1 MRALLD
7 VNVLIAL
14 LDDQHLHHAIA
25 KRWFVE
31 HLELG
36 WATCPLS
43 QNGCARI
50 LSQPAY
56 SNAISTVRALEKI
69 AHACKQ
75 AEHEFWPD
83 SISLVDPKI
92 ARVEQIHGPRQL
104 TDIYLLALA
113 VNRRGRLVTL
123 DERIPLS
130 AVQGAKPEHLVVI

>member
-69 AHACKQ
+69 AYACKQ

-113 VNRRGRLVTL
+113 VNRGGRLVTL

>member
-69 AHACKQ
+69 AYA
-75 AEHEFWPD
+75 
-83 SISLVDPKI
+83 
-92 ARVEQIHGPRQL
+92 
-104 TDIYLLALA
+104 
-113 VNRRGRLVTL
+113 
-123 DERIPLS
+123 
-130 AVQGAKPEHLVVI
+130 

>member
-14 LDDQHLHHAIA
+14 LDAQHLHHAVA
-25 KRWFVE
+25 KRWFIE
-31 HLELG
+31 HVSLG

-69 AHACKQ
+69 ASACRQ
-75 AEHEFWPD
+75 SEHEFWPD
-83 SISLVDPKI
+83 SVSLVDPKI
-92 ARVEQIHGPRQL
+92 ACAERIHGPRQL

-113 VNRRGRLVTL
+113 VNRGGRLVTL
-123 DERIPLS
+123 DEGIPLN
-130 AVQGAKPEHLVVI
+130 AVHGARPEHLLVI

>member
-113 VNRRGRLVTL
+113 VNRGGRLVTL

>member
-14 LDDQHLHHAIA
+14 LDDQHLHHGIA
-25 KRWFVE
+25 KRWFIE

-75 AEHEFWPD
+75 VEHEFWPD

-113 VNRRGRLVTL
+113 VNRGGRLVTL
-123 DERIPLS
+123 DERIPIS
-130 AVQGAKPEHLVVI
+130 AVQGARAEHLVVI

>member
-31 HLELG
+31 HLGLG

-92 ARVEQIHGPRQL
+92 ARVEHIHGPRQL

-113 VNRRGRLVTL
+113 VNRGGRLVTL
-123 DERIPLS
+123 DERIPIS
-130 AVQGAKPEHLVVI
+130 AVYGAKPEHLVVI

>member
-25 KRWFVE
+25 KRWFTE
-31 HLELG
+31 HLGLG
-36 WATCPLS
+36 WASCPLS

-69 AHACKQ
+69 TSACQQ

-83 SISLVDPKI
+83 SVSLVDPKI
-92 ARVEQIHGPRQL
+92 ARVAHIHGPRQL

-113 VNRRGRLVTL
+113 VNRGGRLVTL

-130 AVQGAKPEHLVVI
+130 AVHGAKPEHLVVI

>member
-14 LDDQHLHHAIA
+14 LDDQHLHHAVA
-25 KRWFVE
+25 KRWFIDN
-31 HLELG
+31 LAWG

-56 SNAISTVRALEKI
+56 SNAISTARALEKL
-69 AHACKQ
+69 AQACGQ
-75 AEHEFWPD
+75 PEHEFWPD
-83 SISLVDPKI
+83 SISLVDTKV
-92 ARVEQIHGPRQL
+92 ARVDRIHGPRQL

-113 VNRRGRLVTL
+113 VNRGGRLVTL

-130 AVQGAKPEHLVVI
+130 AVHGAKPEHLLVI